1 MTEKQKT
8 VAFVME
14 HFMNKAKEIRKSRDP
29 QDIILAE
36 RCDSA
41 AIEVASL
48 GVTQEIIGEA
58 VVGYLKRVKIP
69 FLHFGYFQS
78 AILMAKNGAPAEVV
92 EKLISFLIKNYC
104 WVWALKDLTALAG
117 RKPTKEEIFAIIQLE
132 VGDDA
137 TLSESLHKDLISL
150 AKEHLSHSEVEHI
163 KSILGEKTKEFRSL
177 ADW

>member
-8 VAFVME
+8 LAFVME
-14 HFMNKAKEIRKSRDP
+14 HFMYKAKELRKSRYP

-48 GVTQEIIGEA
+48 GVAQETTGEA
-58 VVGYLKRVKIP
+58 VVEYLKRVKIP
-69 FLHFGYFQS
+69 SLHFGYFNS
-78 AILMAKNGAPAEVV
+78 AILMAKNGASAEVV

-104 WVWALKDLTALAG
+104 WVWALRDLTALVG
-117 RKPTKEEIFAIIQLE
+117 RKPTKEEIFAIVQLE
-132 VGDDA
+132 IGDMS
-137 TLSESLHKDLISL
+137 TLSESLHKDLVSL
-150 AKEHLSHSEVEHI
+150 AKEHLSHSEVERV
-163 KSILGEKTKEFRSL
+163 KSILREKTKEFRSS